1 MSNFVLESS
10 YKVTLS
16 KSLNDKHLNQQ
27 LSCPNRNLCNNDQEQ
42 KRGKKHFHVGKNK
55 KLVSKFSSN
64 TENTIRA

>member
-16 KSLNDKHLNQQ
+16 KSLNDKHQT
-27 LSCPNRNLCNNDQEQ
+27 NLCNNDQEQ

-55 KLVSKFSSN
+55 KLVSKFSPN